1 MVLAADL
8 SMVEIR
14 LVLAAL
20 LVVASSLELQ
30 AQPRLIMSGQGS
42 AAAGSPTATM
52 SFDLGAL
59 SVEWLAPT
67 PWFTPLITS
76 DGRYLVAVPSPAA
89 MLSQLMIRDQVG
101 GWVSVVPLDGHVARK
116 VLAHPRRLELFAL
129 MTDGLVASITTEG
142 VRPLNTCP
150 DSRGMDLSGDGQRL
164 VLVCEHDIVVL
175 EAASGAQV
183 ARFDSQALSAESPV
197 ASFDGSRVLV
207 VQFAPGGNLAVW
219 DVATE
224 TRVVQNIS
232 PPLSSTEH
240 MGLSAVVAATPGRD
254 AVLIGTSIFFIVGN
268 YGHRALLV
276 DFSTLVVR
284 QALPLVG
291 PGVCKTGLSSGCL
304 GLTTA
309 AFTADGRYV
318 VAGGIDSSATPKAR
332 VQIAEVATNTLV
344 ASTDAGF
351 FASDGVSLALA
362 SAPLPPEAV
371 MSQVNGRNVTVS
383 WSLPGA
389 SPDVTDYVLEAGS
402 GPGLSN
408 LALMCVDGN
417 ETSLNVVDVP
427 PGRYYVRVRGRN
439 VTGLGAASSEI
450 VLNVS

>member
-1 MVLAADL
+1 MVRLRLA
-8 SMVEIR
+8 
-14 LVLAAL
+14 LAAL
-20 LVVASSLELQ
+20 LVAVTSLELQ
-30 AQPRLIMSGQGS
+30 AQPRVVMSGRGPE
-42 AAAGSPTATM
+42 AAGSPTATM
-52 SFDLGAL
+52 SFDLGTL

-67 PWFTPLITS
+67 PWIEPLFTS

-89 MLSQLMIRDQVG
+89 MLSQLLIRDQVG

-142 VRPLNTCP
+142 LRPLDTCT
-150 DSRGMDLSGDGQRL
+150 DSKGMDLSGDGRRL
-164 VLVCEHDIVVL
+164 VLVCDHDIVVL
-175 EAASGAQV
+175 DSGSGAQI
-183 ARFDSQALSAESPV
+183 ARFDSLAQSVGSPV

-207 VQFAPGGNLAVW
+207 VQFVVGNNLAVW

-224 TRVVQNIS
+224 TRVVQDIS
-232 PPLSSTEH
+232 PPLSWSEH
-240 MGLSAVVAATPGRD
+240 MDLNAVVATTPGRD
-254 AVLIGTSIFFIVGN
+254 AVLVGTSIFFIVGN

-291 PGVCKTGLSSGCL
+291 PGVCKRGVSSGCL

-309 AFTADGRYV
+309 AFTADGRHV
-318 VAGGIDSSATPKAR
+318 VAGGSDSSATPKTR

-351 FASDGVSLALA
+351 FASDGVSLTLS

-371 MSQVNGRNVTVS
+371 TSQVNGRDVTVS
-383 WSLPGA
+383 WSLPA
-389 SPDVTDYVLEAGS
+389 TSPDVTAYVLEAGS
-402 GPGLSN
+402 GPGLAN
-408 LALMCVDGN
+408 LAVMCVPGD
-417 ETSLNVVDVP
+417 ETSIIVAGVP
-427 PGRYYVRVRGRN
+427 PGRYYVRLRGRN
-439 VTGLGAASSEI
+439 VTGLGEASTGI
-450 VLNVS
+450 VVNVS

>member
-142 VRPLNTCP
+142 VRPLYTCT

-164 VLVCEHDIVVL
+164 VLLCDDEIVVL
-175 EAASGAQV
+175 DSVSGAQV
-183 ARFDSQALSAESPV
+183 AGFDSLPPSVGSPV
-197 ASFDGSRVLV
+197 ASFDGSRVLAV
-207 VQFAPGGNLAVW
+207 LGSDLVVW
-219 DVATE
+219 DVATGAI
-224 TRVVQNIS
+224 VVQGIS
-232 PPLSSTEH
+232 PPLGPTESI
-240 MGLSAVVAATPGRD
+240 GLNAVVAATPGRD
-254 AVLIGTSIFFIVGN
+254 AVLVGTSWFAIPGN

-276 DFSTLVVR
+276 DFATMVVR
-284 QALPLVG
+284 QSLPLLGTACKVG
-291 PGVCKTGLSSGCL
+291 VTSGCIK
-304 GLTTA
+304 LTTA

-318 VAGGIDSSATPKAR
+318 VAGGIDDRATPKAR
-332 VQIAEVATNTLV
+332 VQIAEVATNALV

-362 SAPLPPEAV
+362 SAPLQPEGV
-371 MSQVNGRNVTVS
+371 TSQVSGRHVTVS
-383 WSLPGA
+383 WSLPA
-389 SPDVTDYVLEAGS
+389 TSPDVTNYVLEAGS